1 MSKQIA
7 ALARMRNGTSGNPV
21 FEVTFEDGQVAR
33 TATDSQVGHSIEN
46 SEYQGVPVDV
56 TWRDGEIVGVTVA

>member
-7 ALARMRNGTSGNPV
+7 ALTRVRNSASANPV
-21 FEVTFEDGQVAR
+21 FDVTFTDGQVAR
-33 TATDSQVGHSIEN
+33 TAKDSQVGHSIEN

>member
-7 ALARMRNGTSGNPV
+7 TLARMRNRGSGNPV
-21 FEVTFEDGQVAR
+21 FEVTFTDGQVAR

-46 SEYQGVPVDV
+46 SEYQGVPIDV
-56 TWRDGEIVGVTVA
+56 TWRDGEIIGVTVV